1 MADPKPMKHGLYY
14 DLDEAEYHGRPE
26 LSASRAKL
34 LVPPSTPLAFQH
46 ALTQGEK
53 RKRHFD
59 LGKAV
64 HAKVLGTPLDVE
76 VVQKVDRQ
84 KQKGDADDYTT
95 KSAQEHRDAIYD
107 RGAIPLLRREVDLV
121 DAMAEAVLANPD
133 ARTIMEFPS
142 RPEVSAF
149 WKCPG
154 TGVECRARIDWLPE
168 PQDGRRL
175 ILADV
180 KTTAISAWPATFIR
194 QAGELLYDLQ
204 SAWYRDAMVALGIDP
219 DPVFLFVVVES
230 FAPHDVSVVRL
241 HPSAQQ
247 RGEQLMDRTRRIYA
261 ECTASGV
268 WPGIPHGIHTAD
280 LPLFQYYKHEEFLSA

>member
-1 MADPKPMKHGLYY
+1 MDEPKPMERGLYY
-14 DLDEAEYHGRPE
+14 DLPEAEYHARPE

-34 LVPPSTPLAFQH
+34 LVPPSTPLAYQH
-46 ALTQGEK
+46 AMGQPEK

-64 HAKVLGTPLDVE
+64 HAKVLGTPLGVE
-76 VVQKVDRQ
+76 VVQKTTVKKDVVD
-84 KQKGDADDYTT
+84 AEDYTT
-95 KSAQEHRDAIYD
+95 KSAQQHRDEIIA
-107 RGAIPLLRREVDLV
+107 RGAIPLLRREVDEV
-121 DAMAEAVLANPD
+121 DAMTEAILANPD

-149 WKCPG
+149 WQCPE

-194 QAGELLYDLQ
+194 QAGDLLYDLQ
-204 SAWYRDAMVALGIDP
+204 AAWYRDAVMALGLDP
-219 DPVFLFVVVES
+219 DPVFLFVVVETNP
-230 FAPHDVSVVRL
+230 PHDVSVVRL
-241 HPSAQQ
+241 HDAAQR
-247 RGEQLMDRTRRIYA
+247 RGEALMERTRRIYA
-261 ECTASGV
+261 ECMATGH
-268 WPGIPHGIHTAD
+268 WPGIPRGIHTVD
-280 LPLFQYYKHEEFLSA
+280 LPLYQHYKHEEFIA

>member
-1 MADPKPMKHGLYY
+1 MTDVAPMEPGLYF
-14 DLDEAEYHGRPE
+14 DLPEEEYHRRPE
-26 LSASRAKL
+26 LSNSRAKL

-46 ALTQGEK
+46 EMSQPEK
-53 RKRHFD
+53 RARHFD

-76 VVQKVDRQ
+76 VVQKVTVKKDRV
-84 KQKGDADDYTT
+84 DAEDYNT
-95 KSAQEHRDAIYD
+95 KSAQDHRDEVYA
-107 RGAIPLLRREVDLV
+107 RGATPLLRREVEQV

-149 WKCPG
+149 WQCSE
-154 TGVECRARIDWLPE
+154 TGIECRARIDWLPE

-180 KTTAISAWPATFIR
+180 KTTGISAWPASFIR
-194 QAGELLYDLQ
+194 QAGDLLYDMQ
-204 SAWYRDAMVALGIDP
+204 AAWYRDAAITLGLDP

-230 FAPHDVSVVRL
+230 NAPHDVSVVRL
-241 HPSAQQ
+241 HDAARA
-247 RGEQLMDRTRRIYA
+247 RGEALMDKTRRIYA
-261 ECTASGV
+261 ECMATGH
-268 WPGIPHGIHTAD
+268 WPGIPHGIHTVD
-280 LPLFQYYKHEEFLSA
+280 LPLYQHYKHEEFLA

>member
-1 MADPKPMKHGLYY
+1 MSDPKPMKHGLHY
-14 DLDEAEYHGRPE
+14 DLPEKEYHERPE
-26 LSASRAKL
+26 LSNSRAKL

-46 ALTQGEK
+46 ALSQPEK

-59 LGKAV
+59 LGKVV
-64 HAKVLGTPLDVE
+64 HAKVLGTPLDVV

-84 KQKGDADDYTT
+84 KQKQDAEDYTT
-95 KSAQEHRDAIYD
+95 KSAQDHRDEIVEA
-107 RGAIPLLRREVDLV
+107 GGIPLLRHEHDLTDV
-121 DAMAEAVLANPD
+121 MAERVLANPD

-149 WKCPG
+149 WKCPA

-180 KTTAISAWPATFIR
+180 KTTGISAWPASFIR
-194 QAGELLYDLQ
+194 QAGDLLYDMQ
-204 SAWYRDAMVALGIDP
+204 AAWYRDAAITLGLDP

-268 WPGIPHGIHTAD
+268 WPGIPHGIHQVD
-280 LPLFQYYKHEEFLSA
+280 LPLFQYYKTEEFLSA